1 MKQKTIADAMS
12 PNEMKGVL
20 SLVALNKL
28 WPKDEIVKKW
38 SVLGLEIKF
47 RWRSKKNLWGRFGGG
62 WNWALGFEASGS
74 SINIMLLIFTIG
86 IHKPKKEGKETPC
99 P

>member
-1 MKQKTIADAMS
+1 MKQKTIADVMS
-12 PNEMKGVL
+12 PKEMKGIL

-38 SVLGLEIKF
+38 SVLGFEIKF

-62 WNWALGFEASGS
+62 WNWALGFEASGR
-74 SINIMLLIFTIG
+74 SINIMLLIFTIR

>member
-12 PNEMKGVL
+12 PNEIKGIL
-20 SLVALNKL
+20 SIMALNKL
-28 WPKDEIVKKW
+28 LPKDEIVKRW
-38 SVLGLEIKF
+38 SVLGFEIKF
-47 RWRSKKNLWGRFGGG
+47 RWRSKNNLWGRFGGG

-86 IHKPKKEGKETPC
+86 IHRPKQGGG
-99 P
+99 

>member
-1 MKQKTIADAMS
+1 MKQKTIADVMA
-12 PNEMKGVL
+12 PKEMKGIL
-20 SLVALNKL
+20 SIMALNKL
-28 WPKDEIVKKW
+28 APKYEIVKRW
-38 SVLGLEIKF
+38 SILGFEIKF

-86 IHKPKKEGKETPC
+86 IHKPKKE
-99 P
+99 

>member
-12 PNEMKGVL
+12 PQEAKGIL
-20 SLVALNKL
+20 SMVALNKL
-28 WPKDEIVKKW
+28 LPKDEIVKRW
-38 SVLGLEIKF
+38 SVLGFEIEF

-86 IHKPKKEGKETPC
+86 IHKPKKERKETPC